1 MNIIWTK
8 TFHKGEKWSGVIRR
22 GRLVRLTA
30 LGADANL
37 SALFYNAQDHSE
49 RYNMPDTL
57 KAQHTFHLTTGNILM
72 TDNGRA
78 MISIVEDRLGWHDT
92 VSGYTTRALTDGKY
106 GESLYQK
113 VRNEWLRCGQENFTI
128 ELMRN
133 GMDARDLTAPV
144 NFFSKVTSD
153 DQGKMTFVKD
163 YCPFEATVT
172 LRTEMDT
179 LFILSNTP
187 NPLDPAE
194 NYPSVPIRVEVLPAA
209 PVTPLD
215 PCVLSCPENQ
225 RAFENTWDMYA
236 LAQ

>member
-1 MNIIWTK
+1 METIWTK
-8 TFHKGEKWSGVIRR
+8 TFHKGEKWSGKIRR

-30 LGADANL
+30 LGAGANL
-37 SALFYNAQDHSE
+37 SALFYNAHDHSE

-57 KAQHTFHLTTGNILM
+57 KAQHTFHLTAGDILM

-78 MISIVEDRLGWHDT
+78 MISIVEDSLGWHDA
-92 VSGYTTRALTDGKY
+92 VSGYTTRELTDKKY
-106 GESLYQK
+106 GESLYQE
-113 VRNEWLRCGQENFTI
+113 VRNDWLRCGQENFTI

-133 GMDARDLTAPV
+133 AMDARDLTAPV

-153 DQGKMTFVKD
+153 DQGNMTFIDD
-163 YCPFEATVT
+163 YCPLEATVT

-179 LFILSNTP
+179 LFVLSNTP
-187 NPLDPAE
+187 NPLDPAK
-194 NYPSVPIRVEVLPAA
+194 NYPSVPVRVEVLPAE

-225 RAFENTWDMYA
+225 RAFENTWEMDSLSY
-236 LAQ
+236 

>member
-1 MNIIWTK
+1 MQNTWTK
-8 TFHKGEKWSGVIRR
+8 TLRKGEKWSGIIKR

-30 LGADANL
+30 LGEGANL
-37 SALFYNAQDHSE
+37 SALFYNAHDHTE

-78 MISIVEDRLGWHDT
+78 MISIVTDSLGWHDT
-92 VSGYTTRALTDGKY
+92 ISGYTTRELTDKKY

-113 VRNEWLRCGQENFTI
+113 VRNDWLRCGQENFTI

-144 NFFSKVTSD
+144 NFFSKITSD
-153 DQGKMTFVKD
+153 ENGNMDFVKD
-163 YCPFEATVT
+163 YCPYGATVT

-187 NPLDPAE
+187 APVDPSTD
-194 NYPSVPIRVEVLPAA
+194 YPSVPVRCEVLPAA

-215 PCVLSCPENQ
+215 PCVLSFPENQ
-225 RAFENTWDMYA
+225 RAFENTWEMET
-236 LAQ
+236 LS